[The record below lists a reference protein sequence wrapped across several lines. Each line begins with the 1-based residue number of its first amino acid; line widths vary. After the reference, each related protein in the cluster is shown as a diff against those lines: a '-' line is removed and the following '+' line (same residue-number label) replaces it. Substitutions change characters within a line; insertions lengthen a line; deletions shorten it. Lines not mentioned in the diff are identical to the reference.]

1 MEENLRRVRLLFAEV
16 QAGVQEL
23 ALPNVDFDNLQH
35 HLDNIAQENAAQVS
49 DCFCFVLFFVSCW
62 CENGMCLFAHYFLKI
77 EIQMAFIFAGLDRH
91 FIFAYYF
98 SLFNDIHVLP
108 T

>member
-1 MEENLRRVRLLFAEV
+1 MLFIAHLQVEENLRRVRLLFAEV

-49 DCFCFVLFFVSCW
+49 DCDCFVSSLCPVGVNIGMGFFLLYVCALLPKDGNPFDFYLCW
-62 CENGMCLFAHYFLKI
+62 F
-77 EIQMAFIFAGLDRH
+77 
-91 FIFAYYF
+91 
-98 SLFNDIHVLP
+98 
-108 T
+108 